1 MTPTGPRSRTEPR
14 PAARAHGDGRLP
26 TAAAVALCAFC
37 CLSLAWTGVAAALDV
52 FTLWRLPEAPLSI
65 AAGDRVDYLGTSIE
79 AGRRRVEALRIQCV
93 GQTDTAWLIEIL
105 PLEETPDGHVPV
117 PGEGL
122 RLTIDRALAG
132 RAGDLVDHILEVAQ
146 WREGRGEVLPPEQ
159 WRDDPLTGA
168 FLETG
173 FVPDAKE
180 AQGRTTRVVG
190 EADLLCEQFTLS
202 AGDTTRIDLPRG
214 EMIQIHRRE
223 ISAAVHDTIPF
234 LGLAYAAE
242 RAETR
247 SELVPAGRR
256 APPPPSLRV
265 EIMELLDFGA
275 DATVTLTGVESSF

>member
-1 MTPTGPRSRTEPR
+1 MTRTGPRSHTEPR
-14 PAARAHGDGRLP
+14 PAARARTDGRRR

-37 CLSLAWTGVAAALDV
+37 FLSLAWAGAAVALDV
-52 FTLWRLPEAPLSI
+52 FTLWRLPEAPLRI
-65 AAGDRVDYLGTSIE
+65 TAGDRVDYLGTSIE

-93 GQTDTAWLIEIL
+93 GETDAAWLIEIL
-105 PLEETPDGHVPV
+105 PLDETPDGHVPV

-122 RLTIDRALAG
+122 RLAIDRALAG
-132 RAGDLVDHILEVAQ
+132 RAGALVDHVLEVAQ
-146 WREGRGEVLPPEQ
+146 WRDGHGEVLPREQ

-168 FLETG
+168 FLEAG
-173 FVPDAKE
+173 FVPDTRE
-180 AQGRTTRVVG
+180 EQGQTTRVVG
-190 EADLLCEQFTLS
+190 EADLLCAQFTLS